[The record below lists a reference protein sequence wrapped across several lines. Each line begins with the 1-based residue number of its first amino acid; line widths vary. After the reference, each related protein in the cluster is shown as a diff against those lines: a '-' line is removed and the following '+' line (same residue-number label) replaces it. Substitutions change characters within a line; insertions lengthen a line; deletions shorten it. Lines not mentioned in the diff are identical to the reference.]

1 MKNILDKVCEILIK
15 NNMKISVAESLTG
28 GMVSER
34 FIDYSGISKVFM
46 EGIVAYSNE
55 SKINR
60 LNVKDETLK
69 KYGAVSE
76 ETAKEMAIG
85 VSKNFNT
92 EISISTT
99 GVAGPDGG
107 TDKKPVGLVYICVYL
122 NGECFVEKF
131 NFSGDRSEIRNKT
144 TDKVFEKLI
153 YVLENN
159 L

>member
-1 MKNILDKVCEILIK
+1 
-15 NNMKISVAESLTG
+15 
-28 GMVSER
+28 MVSQKL
-34 FIDYSGISKVFM
+34 IDYPGISKVFM
-46 EGIVAYSNE
+46 EGIVSYSNE

-60 LNVKDETLK
+60 LNVKEETLR

-92 EISISTT
+92 EVSISTT

-107 TDKKPVGLVYICVYL
+107 TDKKPVGLVYICIYL

-131 NFSGDRSEIRNKT
+131 NFKGDRSQIRVKT
-144 TDKVFEKLI
+144 TEKVFEKLI
-153 YVLENN
+153 YLLKNN